1 MVYCLIVGNS
11 SLQRWRSLRQH
22 GRLAD
27 YQMHKYR
34 GENPAASRTETP
46 DSTTSKH
53 RLRNSLAVIAIAL
66 AVGIVYLSIAGWQL
80 RMPDAEQYAAIAA
93 RFLKTGQYEGVLTR
107 GSEMAT
113 LAGPLDKD
121 QPWPASYHRPGFP
134 LVLAAAFG
142 IGGAS
147 DVTCHVVDIA
157 FFALL
162 LWAIYRLGEDI
173 GSSGTGFLS
182 IALLIAIPAFL
193 KDGFYLGLEMCFVA
207 LVALSALLSLRAI
220 RPIDGLWAALP
231 LSYAFFVR
239 PTALFFL
246 PLYLILIY
254 HNNRRFRSS
263 MVVFL
268 LTFAVLAGAGYQV
281 EKHLEPSALNPAK
294 PLNHLAFNLLLATE
308 SYPGVKLDEKLVET
322 DWELV
327 RKLWPEV
334 VEKLARSTKATYATI
349 PRVLPVWLFVLATI
363 GIVWRASPSVKL
375 LAIGAAISGFVV
387 IVGIN
392 LTTPMST
399 TRHLLPITAMAAVI
413 AGAGSETLLQRWRA
427 ALTPTRYALV
437 VVATAALIG
446 YPLAFH
452 LVEQAKI
459 ARLGMGGHVVAPYV
473 APHTSYDD
481 IVVAPYCAGSDVSW
495 YAQRRCVVLP
505 DNPADVK
512 RVVHNLV
519 PAKLVLLCAE
529 HDPDLYAQGD
539 TLLPNFTKVATFDK
553 PSSVW
558 HCRYDVYLRRDQA
571 IATASS
577 KAEESSP

>member
-1 MVYCLIVGNS
+1 
-11 SLQRWRSLRQH
+11 
-22 GRLAD
+22 
-27 YQMHKYR
+27 MHKHR
-34 GENPAASRTETP
+34 GENPASSRAETP
-46 DSTTSKH
+46 DSTASKH
-53 RLRNSLAVIAIAL
+53 RVRNSLAVIAIAL

-93 RFLKTGQYEGVLTR
+93 RFLETGQYQGVLTR

-113 LAGPLDKD
+113 LASPLGKD
-121 QPWPASYHRPGFP
+121 RPWPASYHRPGFP
-134 LVLAAAFG
+134 LILAVAFG
-142 IGGAS
+142 IGGGS
-147 DVTCHVVDIA
+147 DVTYHVVDIA

-162 LWAIYRLGEDI
+162 LWAVFCLAEEC
-173 GSSGTGFLS
+173 GSARNGFLAV
-182 IALLIAIPAFL
+182 ALLVAVPAFL
-193 KDGFYLGLEMCFVA
+193 KDGFYSGLEMCFVA
-207 LVALSALLSLRAI
+207 LLALSALFSLRAR

-231 LSYAFFVR
+231 LAYAFFVR

-246 PLYLILIY
+246 PLYLVLIC

-263 MVVFL
+263 MLVFL

-281 EKHLEPSALNPAK
+281 EKHLEPPALNPAK
-294 PLNHLAFNLLLATE
+294 PLNPLAFNLLLATE
-308 SYPGVKLDEKLVET
+308 SHPGNSLDERLIET
-322 DWELV
+322 NWELV
-327 RKLWPEV
+327 GKLWPEV

-349 PRVLPVWLFVLATI
+349 TRVLPVWLLVLATI
-363 GIVWRASPSVKL
+363 GIVWRPSPSVKL

-413 AGAGSETLLQRWRA
+413 AGAGSESLLQRWRA

-437 VVATAALIG
+437 VVATAAVIG

-459 ARLGMGGHVVAPYV
+459 AQLGMGGHVVAPYV
-473 APHTSYDD
+473 APYTSYDD
-481 IVVAPYCAGSDVSW
+481 IVVAPYCAALDVGW

-512 RVVHNLV
+512 RVVNKLV

-529 HDPDLYAQGD
+529 HNPDLYAQSD
-539 TLLPNFTKVATFDK
+539 TLLPNFTKVASFDR

-558 HCRYDVYLRRDQA
+558 HCWYDVYIPVENR
-571 IATASS
+571 ATH
-577 KAEESSP
+577 SPTRFRGVAR